1 MSRSR
6 AAVLLLAVSVAA
18 TVLAGCASAPKTAP
32 AAPTPTAS
40 PVGNARG
47 AGDLNSSTRESALQQ
62 KGDPFPARAWAI
74 TYDSTDAAGG
84 PTTVTGTLLVPTA
97 AFAGIRP
104 LVSVAVGTQGL
115 ADRCAASAQ
124 LRAGTEYEGFGIA
137 LLLEHGWAVV
147 VTDYPGLGTPGQHPY
162 AVGRAL
168 GPSVLDAVRAA
179 RRVAGTGLSS
189 HGPVALMG
197 YSEGSAAAGWAA
209 ELQPR
214 YAPDVP
220 LVGAALGGLVADLGA
235 IASSLDG
242 RANAYLV
249 GYAAV
254 GLETAYPQ
262 LDLDRLLTPHGRQVL
277 AALEQTCADATADAA
292 YPDGTQLSSLSTG
305 DLFALPAVRAVL
317 AANRLGTIAPAAPL
331 LVVHSRVDD
340 IVPFAQAQTAV
351 AAWCAR
357 GTRLDFD
364 PLPVGT
370 HVEADVAFIPE
381 AISWLAGRFAGTAA
395 PDTC

>member
-1 MSRSR
+1 M
-6 AAVLLLAVSVAA
+6 
-18 TVLAGCASAPKTAP
+18 PEK
-32 AAPTPTAS
+32 
-40 PVGNARG
+40 
-47 AGDLNSSTRESALQQ
+47 ALQQ
-62 KGDPFPARAWAI
+62 KGDPFAARAWAI
-74 TYDSTDAAGG
+74 TYVSTDAAGK

-97 AFAGIRP
+97 AGHGTRP

-137 LLLEHGWAVV
+137 LLIAQGWAVV
-147 VTDYPGLGTPGQHPY
+147 VTDYPGLGTPGEHPY
-162 AVGRAL
+162 AVGREL

-179 RRVAGTGLSS
+179 RQVPDAGLSAT
-189 HGPVALMG
+189 GPVALMG

-209 ELQPR
+209 ELQPA

-235 IASSLDG
+235 IAASLDG
-242 RANAYLV
+242 KANAYLV

-254 GLETAYPQ
+254 GLAAAYPQ
-262 LDLDRLLTPHGRQVL
+262 LDLDRLLTAHGRQVI

-292 YPDGTQLSSLSTG
+292 YPDGTRLSSLATT
-305 DLFALPAVRAVL
+305 DLFTVPAVAAVL

-340 IVPFAQAQTAV
+340 IVPFAQARAAV
-351 AAWCAR
+351 TTWCAR
-357 GTRLDFD
+357 RATVDFD

-370 HVEADVAFIPE
+370 HAGADIAFIPE
-381 AISWLAGRFAGTAA
+381 AVSWLAARFAGTPA